1 MSVSASPYV
10 DLNEANATPAQAVD
24 LSTHAHS
31 SLRMSLIPE
40 PAWDPLVAEF
50 DGVCQEMTRIFAVN
64 RWPKVKLEPVVFYLN
79 DEPVAGALVMLQK
92 IPLRLGHL
100 AVIKWGP
107 TLRFE
112 QRDDA
117 HEIYTQAIDMLAA
130 EYGDR
135 RKMMLSVMPRASKSE
150 ACPECEYLQQVG
162 FKTGGALKF
171 PNRYIVNVRQSDEE
185 LRKSFAQKWRYH
197 FKKSEKAGLEFEHC
211 AGGEKFS
218 EFDELYQNMMDR
230 KRFPDYSA
238 YHTLEALMAG
248 EVPVLRPEMF
258 FVRKDGEAV
267 GGALIFRGGKT
278 AVYLYGATNAKA
290 LPLRAGYLMHWHVIR
305 WLRDNTT
312 ADWYD
317 LGGTDGFQGLHQFK
331 KGMVGNAG
339 VVTPVAPI
347 MNYASSAK
355 AQLVGNA
362 AYAAR
367 DGLQHIRHFV
377 NWVRHDMARPNQER

>member
-1 MSVSASPYV
+1 
-10 DLNEANATPAQAVD
+10 
-24 LSTHAHS
+24 
-31 SLRMSLIPE
+31 
-40 PAWDPLVAEF
+40 
-50 DGVCQEMTRIFAVN
+50 
-64 RWPKVKLEPVVFYLN
+64 
-79 DEPVAGALVMLQK
+79 
-92 IPLRLGHL
+92 
-100 AVIKWGP
+100 
-107 TLRFE
+107 
-112 QRDDA
+112 
-117 HEIYTQAIDMLAA
+117 
-130 EYGDR
+130 
-135 RKMMLSVMPRASKSE
+135 
-150 ACPECEYLQQVG
+150 
-162 FKTGGALKF
+162 
-171 PNRYIVNVRQSDEE
+171 
-185 LRKSFAQKWRYH
+185 
-197 FKKSEKAGLEFEHC
+197 
-211 AGGEKFS
+211 
-218 EFDELYQNMMDR
+218 
-230 KRFPDYSA
+230 
-238 YHTLEALMAG
+238 MAG

>member
-1 MSVSASPYV
+1 MSVSTSPYL
-10 DLNEANATPAQAVD
+10 DLNKVAVAPSQSAD
-24 LSTHAHS
+24 MATHAHS
-31 SLRMSLIPE
+31 PLRMSIIAE
-40 PAWDPLVAEF
+40 HGWDPLVAQF

-64 RWPKVKLEPVVFYLN
+64 RWPKVTLEPVVFYLN

-92 IPLRLGHL
+92 IPLGLGHL

-117 HEIYTQAIDMLAA
+117 HEIYTQAIDMLVA

-135 RKMMLSVMPRASKSE
+135 RKMMLSVMPRASKAE
-150 ACPECEYLQQVG
+150 TCPECEHLLQVG
-162 FKTGGALKF
+162 FEKGAELKF

-197 FKKSEKAGLEFEHC
+197 FKKSEKADLEFEHC
-211 AGGEKFS
+211 EGGEKFA
-218 EFDELYQNMMDR
+218 EFDALYQNMMDR

-267 GGALIFRGGKT
+267 GGALIFRAGKT
-278 AVYLYGATNAKA
+278 AVYLYGATNEKA

-331 KGMVGNAG
+331 KGMVGSAG

-347 MNYASSAK
+347 MNYASSRK
-355 AQLVGNA
+355 ARLAGNA

-367 DGLQHIRHFV
+367 DGLQHIRHFM